1 MHDQEHNMNAGL
13 SEPGVGVSAFL
24 LCMTILFTMMEKGL
38 FSPDETHSILDTALN
53 TLKSDRETDK
63 TLPEAT
69 VVSAIELLENIRQ
82 GLTAQ

>member
-1 MHDQEHNMNAGL
+1 MNAGL